1 MPRDDE
7 DWRAEQAE
15 LRAEDLA
22 ERRRMNRRCE
32 CGDDLPGH
40 CPGPDACP
48 YAHHDTENDDD
59 ARIEP

>member
-1 MPRDDE
+1 MRRDDE

-22 ERRRMNRRCE
+22 ERRRMNRGCE
-32 CGDDLPGH
+32 CGHNLPGH
-40 CPGPDACP
+40 CPGPDTCP
-48 YAHHDTENDDD
+48 YAHNDTENDDD

>member
-1 MPRDDE
+1 MPRHDDE
-7 DWRAEQAE
+7 DWQAEQAD

-22 ERRRMNRRCE
+22 ARRRMNRRCQ

-48 YAHHDTENDDD
+48 YAQNPEMESDDDD
-59 ARIEP
+59 A